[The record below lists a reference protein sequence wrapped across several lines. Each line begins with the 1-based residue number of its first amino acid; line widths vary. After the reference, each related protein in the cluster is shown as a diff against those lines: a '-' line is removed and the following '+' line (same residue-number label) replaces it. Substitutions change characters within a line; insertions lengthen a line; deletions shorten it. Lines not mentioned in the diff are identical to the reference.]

1 MEICHGKI
9 KSRQSHGKERCD
21 IAQKPAETCNF
32 PPVVI
37 IIARLNERIIISR
50 QDQPEVDPAGNE
62 VEVIPGDPLSQST
75 LLPGNNTVTEEVLKG
90 LRGVEEKNNTYRLR
104 STFGLKLDLMK
115 GLNISNT
122 ISLDYSQ
129 NNRNYFS
136 PSWLNDPKESLTN
149 GEVSREYTILDEA
162 LINYQ
167 QIFGERHKLDVML
180 GYSYQ
185 YDQYNYIGGTAQ
197 NGPSDYVHYATKYG

>member
-1 MEICHGKI
+1 
-9 KSRQSHGKERCD
+9 
-21 IAQKPAETCNF
+21 
-32 PPVVI
+32 
-37 IIARLNERIIISR
+37 
-50 QDQPEVDPAGNE
+50 
-62 VEVIPGDPLSQST
+62 
-75 LLPGNNTVTEEVLKG
+75 
-90 LRGVEEKNNTYRLR
+90 
-104 STFGLKLDLMK
+104 MK

-197 NGPSDYVHYATKYG
+197 NGPSDYVHYATKYGWPSLADRDYYTQDLKDYQSDFTEKK